1 MFACRWDSSGECRDW
16 RIRDPAA
23 SVDQYIAARLK
34 TPTPRPWP
42 NEIANKKAGA
52 IPRSNW
58 GCTSMLRK
66 QIHRGWLVAAVVAF
80 ASGGAFA
87 ADTVKVGLIMTMTG
101 QQTAVGKQVVAA
113 ARLYMQQHGDTIA
126 EKKIELIVKDDAGI
140 ADNTKR
146 LAQELI
152 VNEKVAFLAGMGLTP
167 LAFAVAPL
175 ATEAK
180 VPLIDMV
187 AAASVITEKSPYI
200 VRVSFTLPQHTV
212 AIADWAAKNGSK
224 RAVTLV
230 TDYAPGVD
238 AETFFKVRFTEASG
252 TIIDSIRVP
261 LMAPDF
267 APFLQRAQDAAPD
280 TLFVFI
286 PAGKAGAFSRQFVER
301 GLNKASIKLI
311 GVPDIT
317 DDDELNGMGDH
328 IIGTVTSGNY
338 SAAHPSPMNKAY
350 VEAFKKANDGLRPNF
365 ISLGGYDGMHVIYE
379 ALNKTKGSTAG
390 DALINAMKGMA
401 WESPRGP
408 ISIDPDTRDIVQNI
422 YIRRVEKVNG
432 ELYNIE
438 FMSYDQMK
446 DPGKLAKK

>member
-1 MFACRWDSSGECRDW
+1 MTPVELKW
-16 RIRDPAA
+16 RNDKKSRSDP
-23 SVDQYIAARLK
+23 
-34 TPTPRPWP
+34 
-42 NEIANKKAGA
+42 EI
-52 IPRSNW
+52 NW
-58 GCTSMLRK
+58 ERTSMLGKR
-66 QIHRGWLVAAVVAF
+66 IYAGWLMVAVAAF
-80 ASGGAFA
+80 STCGAFA

-113 ARLYMQQHGDTIA
+113 ARLYMQQHGTTVA
-126 EKKIELIVKDDAGI
+126 GKKIELIVRDDAGV

-152 VNEKVAFLAGMGLTP
+152 VNEKVAFIAGMGLTP

-187 AAASVITEKSPYI
+187 AAASIITEKSPYI
-200 VRVSFTLPQHTV
+200 VRVSFTLPQHSV

-224 RAVTLV
+224 KALTLV

-238 AETFFKVRFTEASG
+238 AETFFKSRFIEAGG
-252 TIIDSIRVP
+252 TIVDSLRVP

-280 TLFVFI
+280 TIFAFI
-286 PAGKAGAFSRQFVER
+286 PAGKAGAFIRQFLER
-301 GLNKASIKLI
+301 GLDKSGIKLV
-311 GVPDIT
+311 GVADLT
-317 DDDELNGMGDH
+317 DDDELNGMGDS

-338 SAAHPSPMNKAY
+338 SAAHPSAANKAY
-350 VEAFKKANDGLRPNF
+350 VEAFKKANNGLRPNF
-365 ISLGGYDGMHVIYE
+365 ISLGGYDGMHLIYE
-379 ALNKTKGSTAG
+379 ALKKTKGSVDG
-390 DALINAMKGMA
+390 DALVNAMKGMA

-408 ISIDPDTRDIVQNI
+408 ISIDPQTRDIVQNI

-432 ELYNIE
+432 QLYNVE
-438 FMSYDQMK
+438 FLSYNAMK
-446 DPGKLAKK
+446 DPGKAEKK

>member
-1 MFACRWDSSGECRDW
+1 
-16 RIRDPAA
+16 
-23 SVDQYIAARLK
+23 
-34 TPTPRPWP
+34 
-42 NEIANKKAGA
+42 
-52 IPRSNW
+52 
-58 GCTSMLRK
+58 MLRK
-66 QIHRGWLVAAVVAF
+66 QIHTGWLVAAMVAF
-80 ASGGAFA
+80 SSGGALA
-87 ADTVKVGLIMTMTG
+87 ADTVRVGLIMTMTG

-126 EKKIELIVKDDAGI
+126 GKKIELIVKDDAGI

>member
-1 MFACRWDSSGECRDW
+1 MTPVELKWRNDKKSGS
-16 RIRDPAA
+16 DP
-23 SVDQYIAARLK
+23 
-34 TPTPRPWP
+34 
-42 NEIANKKAGA
+42 EI
-52 IPRSNW
+52 NW
-58 GCTSMLRK
+58 ERTSMLGKR
-66 QIHRGWLVAAVVAF
+66 IYAGWLVVAVAAF
-80 ASGGAFA
+80 SICGAFA

-113 ARLYMQQHGDTIA
+113 ARLYMQQHGTTVA
-126 EKKIELIVKDDAGI
+126 GKKIELIVRDDAGV

-152 VNEKVAFLAGMGLTP
+152 VNEKVAFIAGMGLTP

-187 AAASVITEKSPYI
+187 AAASIITEKSPYI
-200 VRVSFTLPQHTV
+200 VRVSFTLPQHSV

-224 RAVTLV
+224 KALTLV

-238 AETFFKVRFTEASG
+238 AETFFKSRFIEVGG
-252 TIIDSIRVP
+252 TIVDSLRVP

-280 TLFVFI
+280 TIFAFI
-286 PAGKAGAFSRQFVER
+286 PAGKAGAFIRQFLER
-301 GLNKASIKLI
+301 GLDKSGIKLV
-311 GVPDIT
+311 GVADLT
-317 DDDELNGMGDH
+317 DDDELNGMGDS

-338 SAAHPSPMNKAY
+338 SAAHPSAANKAY
-350 VEAFKKANDGLRPNF
+350 VEAFKKANNGLRPNF
-365 ISLGGYDGMHVIYE
+365 ISLGGYDGMHLIYE
-379 ALNKTKGSTAG
+379 ALKKTKGSVDG
-390 DALINAMKGMA
+390 DALVNAMKGMA

-408 ISIDPDTRDIVQNI
+408 ISIDPQTRDIVQNI

-432 ELYNIE
+432 QLYNVE
-438 FMSYDQMK
+438 FLSYNAMK
-446 DPGKLAKK
+446 DPGKAEKK